1 MCNHVCVFCRAND
14 EILEVI
20 RRGQSSALTLCQA
33 TILWEQAP
41 DEKDVSIK
49 GGGGGGGGLPFHTFS
64 KQVGGKTCQLTI
76 LNTLTIAGGCS
87 DNDEFALSYA
97 AYTNFH
103 LAPLSLS

>member
-1 MCNHVCVFCRAND
+1 MFCRAND

-49 GGGGGGGGLPFHTFS
+49 GGRLTFHTFS
-64 KQVGGKTCQLTI
+64 KQVGGKTGQLTI

-87 DNDEFALSYA
+87 ATKLFVL
-97 AYTNFH
+97 
-103 LAPLSLS
+103 LASKWGEGQAN